1 MSRDGIDARELV
13 TPFIVESSRC
23 HTHACTIMINVQ
35 ILTNVKVFS
44 SGPQGF
50 SLAKGMSGTQGDGYN
65 LVGRETWQISLN
77 DDESVALLV

>member
-1 MSRDGIDARELV
+1 
-13 TPFIVESSRC
+13 
-23 HTHACTIMINVQ
+23 MINVQ
-35 ILTNVKVFS
+35 ILTNVKAFS

-77 DDESVALLV
+77 DDEPATLSV